1 MLFILVTFLC
11 NFAVIKLQY
20 SQTDYTVV
28 IKTIVLSVFFYGY
41 HLHKI
46 TITALPFYEIMGSYY
61 AEKWRVFSINIPY
74 PVCLGKMCF
83 IVLSLSYGNIEHVFV
98 VHKTSTVKHTTQY
111 RLKLKFWSHA

>member
-28 IKTIVLSVFFYGY
+28 IKTIVLSVFYFYGY

-46 TITALPFYEIMGSYY
+46 TITALPFYEIMDLIIRNY
-61 AEKWRVFSINIPY
+61 I
-74 PVCLGKMCF
+74 C
-83 IVLSLSYGNIEHVFV
+83 
-98 VHKTSTVKHTTQY
+98 
-111 RLKLKFWSHA
+111 